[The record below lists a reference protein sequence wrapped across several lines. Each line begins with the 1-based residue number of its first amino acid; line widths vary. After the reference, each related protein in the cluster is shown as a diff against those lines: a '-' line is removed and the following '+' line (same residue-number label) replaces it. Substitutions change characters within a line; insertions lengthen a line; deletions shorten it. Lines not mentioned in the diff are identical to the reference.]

1 MKTYGR
7 GRRETGTCL
16 RPSLVPCSPLT
27 PLSAAVLLSQAADTD
42 TADTAKYSDRDALLQ
57 VLRGLNSS
65 LH

>member
-16 RPSLVPCSPLT
+16 RPSLVPCSALT

-42 TADTAKYSDRDALLQ
+42 TADTAEQSTLTGTCYCKSCGD
-57 VLRGLNSS
+57 
-65 LH
+65 